1 MFVAFN
7 VGVQTALAKFAHLN
21 VYFLISVHIVVAS
34 QLVLI
39 TFVEY
44 PVHAKRVAVLAVV
57 VMMNQD
63 PLQLK
68 H

>member
-7 VGVQTALAKFAHLN
+7 VGVQTALAKFAHQN
-21 VYFLISVHIVVAS
+21 VYLLISVHIDVAS

-44 PVHAKRVAVLAVV
+44 LVHAKHVAVLAVV